1 MNEILNDLDGFEEI
15 EIPDTTP
22 NSFDE
27 LIQIVG
33 IGGAQSIIECCGSAE
48 QALKTF
54 DGVLPIEPFFEE
66 KTFRF
71 DRVARYLIRRH
82 NVCKIDGTLH
92 FYRNGLYLSGEQ
104 NFHGL
109 LLMHFPTM
117 TDNKRRE
124 VIKYLSSSFEVPI
137 KQVCP
142 PEFIPLGSK
151 IFDISSGLQ
160 FSYTPDFPFLSRLPW
175 DFRPDAPAA
184 EMVDKVID
192 GLCGGDVEKRELLLE
207 LIGNALYRANIFRG
221 AAFLYNSVGA
231 NGKSTF
237 LNMLC
242 QFFGRDNCS
251 FLSLKDTN
259 EKFRLMEIY
268 GKFVNLGDD
277 ISGDFL
283 SDAAIFKKLVT
294 GETIIAEN
302 KGETPVSFRPYAKL
316 FFSLNTLPSIGDRSA
331 ALFDRIIIFPL
342 TKSYKGGERDIS
354 LKDRIWTR
362 GEMEYLMRLAVE
374 GLQRLLKRGDFVR
387 PKSCQTALQEFELE
401 NNPISSFLEEYPDR
415 DRINGAPTSLVYKD
429 YSEWCLS
436 AGYKALSRNRFTR
449 EISNALNLE
458 TKLSR
463 HPYFGQRAGRV
474 FIEKL

>member
-1 MNEILNDLDGFEEI
+1 MRETLNDLDGFEEI
-15 EIPDTTP
+15 EIPDTPP
-22 NSFDE
+22 NSFNDLVE
-27 LIQIVG
+27 IVG
-33 IGGAQSIIECCGSAE
+33 LNGAQSIIEHCGSAE

-104 NFHGL
+104 KFHGL
-109 LLMHFPTM
+109 LLQHFPTM
-117 TDNKRRE
+117 SDSRRRE
-124 VIKYLSSSFEVPI
+124 VIKYLSSSFEVPV

-184 EMVDKVID
+184 EKVDKVID

-221 AAFLYNSVGA
+221 AVFLFNPVGA

-237 LNMLC
+237 LNMLS

-251 FLSLKDTN
+251 FLSLRDTN

-277 ISGDFL
+277 ISGEYL
-283 SDAAIFKKLVT
+283 SDTAVFKKLVT
-294 GETIIAEN
+294 GEEIIGEY
-302 KGETPVSFRPYAKL
+302 KGERPIAFRPFAKL
-316 FFSLNTLPSIGDRSA
+316 FYSLNTLPSIGDRSA
-331 ALFDRIIIFPL
+331 AFFDRVIIFPL
-342 TKSYKGGERDIS
+342 EKSFKGAERDVK
-354 LKDRIWTR
+354 LKDREWTR

-374 GLQRLLKRGDFVR
+374 GLQRLLKRGDFIK

-463 HPYFGQRAGRV
+463 HPYFGQGAGRV
-474 FIEKL
+474 FTEKL

>member
-1 MNEILNDLDGFEEI
+1 MSEILNDLDGFEEI
-15 EIPDTTP
+15 EIPDTPP
-22 NSFDE
+22 NPFDE

-33 IGGAQSIIECCGSAE
+33 IGGAQSIIESCGSAE

-71 DRVARYLIRRH
+71 DRVARYLIKRH
-82 NVCKIDGTLH
+82 NVCRINDALH
-92 FYRNGLYLSGEQ
+92 FYRDGLYLSGER

-124 VIKYLSSSFEVPI
+124 VIKYLSSSFEVPA

-151 IFDISSGLQ
+151 ILDINSGAQ
-160 FSYTPDFPFLSRLPW
+160 FNYTPDFPFLSRLPW
-175 DFRPDAPAA
+175 DYKADAPAA
-184 EMVDKVID
+184 EKVDRVID

-221 AAFLYNSVGA
+221 AVFLYNPDGA

-237 LNMLC
+237 LNMLS
-242 QFFGRDNCS
+242 QFFGRGNCS

-294 GETIIAEN
+294 GEEIIGEY
-302 KGETPVSFRPYAKL
+302 KGERPIAFRPFAKL
-316 FFSLNTLPSIGDRSA
+316 FYSLNTLPSIGDRSA
-331 ALFDRIIIFPL
+331 AFFDRVIVFPL
-342 TKSYKGGERDIS
+342 EKSFKGAERDVK
-354 LKDRIWTR
+354 LKDREWTR
-362 GEMEYLMRLAVE
+362 GEMEYLMRLAVA
-374 GLQRLLKRGDFVR
+374 GLQRLLKRGDFIK
-387 PKSCQTALQEFELE
+387 PKSCQAALQEFSLE
-401 NNPISSFLEEYPDR
+401 NNPVSSFLEEYPDR
-415 DRINGAPTSLVYKD
+415 DRINGAPTSLVYRHYD
-429 YSEWCLS
+429 EWCKLS
-436 AGYKALSRNRFTR
+436 GYKALSRNRFTR

-458 TKLSR
+458 TKLAR
-463 HPYFGQRAGRV
+463 HPYFGQGAGRV